1 MTPYEEPIKD
11 PKIPKSYGQE
21 ATDWIAWWLNNRR
34 KQLRQNTENT
44 YGQRDLYGPEQ
55 YIRNN
60 LMTSS
65 LRNTNL
71 GGLFKGMKVDYIF
84 IPECDEQYYTKD
96 NPLYNQMINNISIE
110 GVYFGQILTYKT
122 HEL

>member
-1 MTPYEEPIKD
+1 MKFLEQHSQSSWVRSAIIMEEGNYDLP
-11 PKIPKSYGQE
+11 PNKI
-21 ATDWIAWWLNNRR
+21 
-34 KQLRQNTENT
+34 
-44 YGQRDLYGPEQ
+44 
-55 YIRNN
+55 
-60 LMTSS
+60 
-65 LRNTNL
+65 
-71 GGLFKGMKVDYIF
+71 KGMNVDYIF